1 MYCLSMISPVYQW
14 ILDWNAYPPPPPP
27 SEIWKYSKKI
37 IVFYRFQRSSK
48 LWKLK
53 CVFILE
59 GKALEHLLM
68 NYLYFRAKIIHLTWK
83 ENIHLHYS
91 CIYIVHLKKKF
102 NCNKRLGIHVISIYI
117 LRSSLVYE
125 LILNSHSVLIKKVNK
140 SDNFVQ
146 WPCFP
151 REESDLIRQS
161 YRLPSRQGRPNF
173 HIWK

>member
-1 MYCLSMISPVYQW
+1 MKIKVRFYFGRKSTRAS
-14 ILDWNAYPPPPPP
+14 LDELLVFSSKDN
-27 SEIWKYSKKI
+27 SFNMKRKYS
-37 IVFYRFQRSSK
+37 F
-48 LWKLK
+48 
-53 CVFILE
+53 
-59 GKALEHLLM
+59 
-68 NYLYFRAKIIHLTWK
+68 T
-83 ENIHLHYS
+83 
-91 CIYIVHLKKKF
+91 CIYIVHLKKKI

-146 WPCFP
+146 WPRFP

-161 YRLPSRQGRPNF
+161 YRLPSRQGRANF

>member
-1 MYCLSMISPVYQW
+1 MLT
-14 ILDWNAYPPPPPP
+14 PP
-27 SEIWKYSKKI
+27 SPFKNIKVYSKEI

-68 NYLYFRAKIIHLTWK
+68 NYLCFRAKIIHLTWK
-83 ENIHLHYS
+83 ENIHLSTYF
-91 CIYIVHLKKKF
+91 IWK
-102 NCNKRLGIHVISIYI
+102 GIHVISIYI
-117 LRSSLVYE
+117 LRSSLVNE

-146 WPCFP
+146 WPRFP

-161 YRLPSRQGRPNF
+161 YRLPSRQGRANF

>member
-1 MYCLSMISPVYQW
+1 MKIKVLFYFGRKSTRAS
-14 ILDWNAYPPPPPP
+14 LDELLMFSSKDN
-27 SEIWKYSKKI
+27 SFNMKRKYS
-37 IVFYRFQRSSK
+37 
-48 LWKLK
+48 
-53 CVFILE
+53 FI
-59 GKALEHLLM
+59 
-68 NYLYFRAKIIHLTWK
+68 YL
-83 ENIHLHYS
+83 
-91 CIYIVHLKKKF
+91 VHLKKKI

-146 WPCFP
+146 WPRFP

-161 YRLPSRQGRPNF
+161 YRLPSRQGRANF

>member
-1 MYCLSMISPVYQW
+1 MKIKVRFYFGRKSTRAS
-14 ILDWNAYPPPPPP
+14 LDELLVFSSKDN
-27 SEIWKYSKKI
+27 SFNMKRKYS
-37 IVFYRFQRSSK
+37 F
-48 LWKLK
+48 
-53 CVFILE
+53 
-59 GKALEHLLM
+59 
-68 NYLYFRAKIIHLTWK
+68 T
-83 ENIHLHYS
+83 
-91 CIYIVHLKKKF
+91 CIYIVHLKKKI